1 MATTTA
7 SAAAAPSSSM
17 VTSTDHDEMAP
28 RSSSETA
35 APPPPSAAAEAAR
48 AKVLAL
54 QQSIQARLAA
64 AKRQLS
70 TVVKEEEEPPRKRPK
85 KEPTTTAPPVLPK
98 ATNNPYLAHWNQED
112 DIAPSS
118 INTAAVSHDARL
130 LVTQATRPKKSSLQ
144 FVTPGTYIQ
153 LAAVKREKASS
164 VAAAGFVSGRKQG
177 HTIYA
182 AKLGAAAAAAT
193 SSGEEQGEA
202 EHVESYIPRFS
213 FAIPLAAE
221 WWDLPLLP
229 PALRKQVAAAERE
242 RATTDPSEAALD
254 CTHTYAQASLSY
266 SKTATLIQHVV
277 PVVRNANVAAATK
290 SSLTMFLTKKERKR
304 QRKLRRQAAQ
314 REMQDLQA
322 AGLVAAPQPRLTLT
336 NFIRVLGDQAFAD
349 PSQMEQK
356 VLEQMRA
363 RLTAHQER
371 NQANKLTKEQRAEK
385 RRARLAAEQPVGQV
399 MVALFF
405 VQDMSHPYHR
415 SKVEANAQQ
424 YGLSGAV
431 LECPPL
437 RTSCVIV
444 EGGAKPVQR
453 YVRLMTVRMN
463 WTGEGLDARPEYHL
477 AENSNAD
484 PAVETED
491 PVVHEFNPENRCAL
505 VWQGLVVKRSFRG
518 FTFQACE
525 TTEEARQILS
535 ARGVAQ
541 YWDQVMAHDS
551 GPISVKLHDTRLFD
565 NPYTAR
571 DSESSDE
578 ESDEADV
585 TMEND

>member
-7 SAAAAPSSSM
+7 SAAAATSNSM
-17 VTSTDHDEMAP
+17 VTSADHDEMAP
-28 RSSSETA
+28 RSSSETLA

-70 TVVKEEEEPPRKRPK
+70 TVVKEDDEPPRKRPK

-98 ATNNPYLAHWNQED
+98 ATNNPYLAHWNQEETT
-112 DIAPSS
+112 PSS
-118 INTAAVSHDARL
+118 INTAVSHDARL

-153 LAAVKREKASS
+153 LAAVKREKAWS
-164 VAAAGFVSGRKQG
+164 VAAAGFASGRKQG

-182 AKLGAAAAAAT
+182 AKLGAAAAAT
-193 SSGEEQGEA
+193 SGEEQGEA
-202 EHVESYIPRFS
+202 EHVDSYIPRFS
-213 FAIPLAAE
+213 AAIPWAAE

-242 RATTDPSEAALD
+242 RVTTELPEAALD

-266 SKTATLIQHVV
+266 SKTATLVQHVV
-277 PVVRNANVAAATK
+277 PVVRAASSAATK
-290 SSLTMFLTKKERKR
+290 SSSLTMFLTKKERKR

-336 NFIRVLGDQAFAD
+336 NFIRVLGDQAFCD

-444 EGGAKPVQR
+444 EGGAKPIQR

-551 GPISVKLHDTRLFD
+551 GPISVKLGHDTRLFD

-571 DSESSDE
+571 DSESSNE

-585 TMEND
+585 VMEND